1 MYMSSEST
9 ITLRSA
15 PSLASP
21 LHSCNPSFPSPR
33 CSQESDSGSPQVSA
47 AAAAAAACCMH
58 MHREGIKHGCSTVTA
73 PEYGNCRRLYVSS
86 LCLYCVLNVRVGECG
101 NQRRA
106 HCGNARSGEI
116 EKRQNGNRNRHYKRH
131 PVLR

>member
-1 MYMSSEST
+1 MHSMHEGTSLFELREDWENRF
-9 ITLRSA
+9 TLRSA

-58 MHREGIKHGCSTVTA
+58 MHRERITHGCSTVTA
-73 PEYGNCRRLYVSS
+73 PEYGNHSETTDALLCVRL
-86 LCLYCVLNVRVGECG
+86 CV
-101 NQRRA
+101 
-106 HCGNARSGEI
+106 
-116 EKRQNGNRNRHYKRH
+116 
-131 PVLR
+131 